1 MLKGVTKRTI
11 EIKSQENKYFEGA
24 LLFIRPNAAK
34 SGAFA
39 KQEASK
45 FLSDFGGFDNK
56 QVRKMRL
63 LITALLIALGV
74 CIAAL
79 IIMLIL
85 FTKTVL

>member
-11 EIKSQENKYFEGA
+11 EIKSPENEYFEGA

-34 SGAFA
+34 NGVFVNH
-39 KQEASK
+39 EASK
-45 FLSDFGGFDNK
+45 FLDGFGGFDNK
-56 QVRKMRL
+56 KIRKMRL
-63 LITALLIALGV
+63 LITALLIALGL

-85 FTKTVL
+85 FTKTML